1 MFRARAV
8 ASVERLYAGQTQDFS
23 PEGRVMTRPFGR
35 RGFFHE
41 VGKLTPSSL
50 LFYPTS
56 SEEPLTAPRKPAVTS
71 CPLLFMVISV
81 LTVQAIRDL
90 DNPALGFIRPNY
102 GNLHDLQRLM
112 AQNHPP
118 RRATN

>member
-1 MFRARAV
+1 
-8 ASVERLYAGQTQDFS
+8 
-23 PEGRVMTRPFGR
+23 
-35 RGFFHE
+35 
-41 VGKLTPSSL
+41 
-50 LFYPTS
+50 
-56 SEEPLTAPRKPAVTS
+56 
-71 CPLLFMVISV
+71 MVISV

-102 GNLHDLQRLM
+102 GNLQDLQRLM